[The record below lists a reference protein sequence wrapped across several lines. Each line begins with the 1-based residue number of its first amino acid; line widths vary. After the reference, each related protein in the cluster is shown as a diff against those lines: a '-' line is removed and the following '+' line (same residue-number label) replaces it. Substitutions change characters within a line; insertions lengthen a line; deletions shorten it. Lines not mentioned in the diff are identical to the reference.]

1 MTDEVDLQS
10 LAVDRSA
17 PPQGMRGKRNLVTRY
32 VIPGV
37 LITGFLS
44 LIGWCA
50 RELIFEPR
58 PVTVMPVIA
67 SDAAV
72 HTEGSPL
79 FQAAGWIEPR
89 PTPVRVTALAPGVV
103 EKLLVVE
110 DQAVRAGEP
119 VAELIKDD
127 AQLVY
132 DRALADLEL
141 RRAEA
146 DEARARLAAAILRFE
161 QPVHLEAP
169 LGEAQAALATVD
181 TALKNLPFEL
191 RRAEADHAAKKQDY
205 ESKVAA
211 SGVVAAV
218 KIDIAKSDADA
229 AAATVEELRDRAES
243 LRKQQT
249 ALTQRRD
256 ALKTQLK
263 LLADETKARDAAAA
277 MLKAAQARTNHASI
291 AVAEAKLQLDRMT
304 ITAPVAGRVFHL
316 VAHPGSRIGSGMTQ
330 MIGHD
335 GSTIVTL
342 YQPDSL
348 QIRVDVR
355 FDDIPNVS
363 PGQRVEIRNPVA
375 AEPMIGTVLFVSS
388 EADIQKNTLEV
399 KVAVPDSEV
408 VLRPE
413 MLMDCTFLASASPDS
428 PEQNAVTNLYLPNQL
443 IQRDENGSF
452 VWVADQSDGVARL
465 TQVELSDRTSNG
477 LVQVTKGLSITSRVI
492 TGGLAGIQD
501 GDRIRVTGEDEPI
514 EGSRKQETN

>member
-10 LAVDRSA
+10 LAVDRSVS
-17 PPQGMRGKRNLVTRY
+17 PQGTRGKRNLVTRY

-37 LITGFLS
+37 LITGFFS

-50 RELIFEPR
+50 RDLIFEPR
-58 PVTVMPVIA
+58 AVTVMPVVA
-67 SDAAV
+67 SDATV
-72 HTEGSPL
+72 HSEGSPL

-103 EKLLVVE
+103 EQLLVVE

-119 VAELIKDD
+119 VAQLIKDD
-127 AQLVY
+127 AQLAY
-132 DRALADLEL
+132 DRALANLEL
-141 RRAEA
+141 RRAEF
-146 DEARARLAAAILRFE
+146 DEVQARLDAAILRFE

-169 LGEAQAALATVD
+169 LGESQAALAMVN
-181 TALKNLPFEL
+181 TALSNLPFEL
-191 RRAEADHAAKKQDY
+191 RRAEANHAAKKQDY

-218 KIDIAKSDADA
+218 RIDIAKNDADA
-229 AAATVEELRDRAES
+229 AAAMVEELRDRTES

-256 ALKTQLK
+256 ALRTQLE
-263 LLADETKARDAAAA
+263 LRADEIKARDAAAA
-277 MLKAAQARTNHASI
+277 MLKAAQARTNHATI

-304 ITAPVAGRVFHL
+304 VTAPVDGRVFHL
-316 VAHPGSRIGSGMTQ
+316 VAQPGSRIGSGITQ
-330 MIGHD
+330 MPGHD

-355 FDDIPNVS
+355 FDDIPGVS
-363 PGQRVEIRNPVA
+363 TGQRVEIRNPVA
-375 AEPMIGTVLFVSS
+375 SEPMVGTVLFVSS

-408 VLRPE
+408 VLRPD
-413 MLMDCTFLASASPDS
+413 MLMDCTFLASASPERL
-428 PEQNAVTNLYLPNQL
+428 EQDAVTQLYLPKQL
-443 IQRDENGSF
+443 IQHRENGSF

-465 TQVELSDRTSNG
+465 TQVEVSDRTSNG
-477 LVQVTKGLSITSRVI
+477 LVRVTKGLSITSRVI
-492 TGGLAGIQD
+492 TSSLEGIQD
-501 GDRIRVTGEDEPI
+501 GDRIRVTGEDQSI
-514 EGSRKQETN
+514 EGSQIQETN

>member
-1 MTDEVDLQS
+1 MADQVDLQS
-10 LAVDRSA
+10 LAVDRSGS
-17 PPQGMRGKRNLVTRY
+17 PHGMRGKRNLVTRY

-50 RELIFEPR
+50 RDLVFEPR
-58 PVTVMPVIA
+58 PVTVMPVIS
-67 SDAAV
+67 SDATV

-119 VAELIKDD
+119 VAELIEDD
-127 AQLVY
+127 AQFAY

-146 DEARARLAAAILRFE
+146 DEARARLTAAILRFE
-161 QPVHLEAP
+161 QPVHLEAL
-169 LGEAQAALATVD
+169 LGESQAELATVN
-181 TALKNLPFEL
+181 TALRNLPFEL
-191 RRAEADHAAKKQDY
+191 RRAEADRAAKKQDY

-218 KIDIAKSDADA
+218 KIDIAKGDAEA
-229 AAATVEELRDRAES
+229 AAAMVEELRARAES
-243 LRKQQT
+243 LGKQLA

-256 ALKTQLK
+256 AQETQLE
-263 LLADETKARDAAAA
+263 LLVDETRARDAAAA
-277 MLKAAQARTNHASI
+277 MLKAAQARTNHAAI

-330 MIGHD
+330 MAGHD

-355 FDDIPNVS
+355 FDDIPDVA

-375 AEPMIGTVLFVSS
+375 SEPMIGTVLFVSS
-388 EADIQKNTLEV
+388 AADIQKNTLEV

-408 VLRPE
+408 VLRPD
-413 MLMDCTFLASASPDS
+413 MLMDCTFLASASHDPPAQDT
-428 PEQNAVTNLYLPNQL
+428 VTNLYLPKQL
-443 IQRDENGSF
+443 IQRGENGSF
-452 VWVADQSDGVARL
+452 VWIADQSDGVARL
-465 TQVELSDRTSNG
+465 TQVQVSDSTSNG
-477 LVQVTKGLSITSRVI
+477 LVQVTKGLSITSRVV
-492 TGGLAGIQD
+492 TSGLEGIKD
-501 GDRIRVTGEDEPI
+501 GDRIRVMGENGSV
-514 EGSRKQETN
+514 EGTQTQEAK